1 MSVISTSHNCDPD
14 GGDGA
19 GVADIA
25 RLYRQL
31 SPDLE
36 RVVRSVVICPET
48 IIEDAC
54 QFAWTRLVHHRLRVR
69 RETALGWLAKTA
81 IREAFKLSRRRAQ
94 ELSLDEAL
102 EQGVDV
108 IACTPEPWE
117 LVACQERMR
126 RVRELP
132 IRPQRLV
139 WLQALG
145 LSYSEMAAHEHC
157 TWRTVD
163 RQLSRARKALGAE
176 AA

>member
-1 MSVISTSHNCDPD
+1 MSIKATSHASDLAAAT
-14 GGDGA
+14 GA
-19 GVADIA
+19 DIQDIA
-25 RLYRQL
+25 RLYREL

-48 IIEDAC
+48 IVEDAC
-54 QFAWTRLVHHRLRVR
+54 QFAWSRLLHNRLAVR
-69 RETALGWLAKTA
+69 RETALGWLSKTA

-94 ELSLDEAL
+94 ELSLDEAVS
-102 EQGVDV
+102 QGLDV
-108 IACTPEPWE
+108 VAGTPEPWE
-117 LVACQERMR
+117 LIACREQLG

-132 IRPQRLV
+132 VRPRRFV

-145 LSYSEMAAHEHC
+145 LSYAEMAAHEHC